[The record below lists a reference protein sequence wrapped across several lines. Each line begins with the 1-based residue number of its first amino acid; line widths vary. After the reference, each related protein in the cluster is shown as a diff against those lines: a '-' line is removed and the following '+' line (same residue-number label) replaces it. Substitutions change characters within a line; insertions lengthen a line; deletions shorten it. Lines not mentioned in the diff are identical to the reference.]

1 MSTTTTA
8 SSSSNLHPREKAAIH
23 TALTTGMVPPG
34 MGKELFCKPIEV
46 ESDHGLSSKEVKDL
60 WNKIRYKDYTADD
73 EQIAVLHA
81 PGKGEDM

>member
-1 MSTTTTA
+1 
-8 SSSSNLHPREKAAIH
+8 
-23 TALTTGMVPPG
+23 

-60 WNKIRYKDYTADD
+60 WNRIRYKDYTADD
-73 EQIAVLHA
+73 ERIAVLHA